1 MRPRIMTLGWAILL
15 TSHRWVT
22 GLSPMLMVLI
32 SITLKVLGTVDVVG
46 LDVTDGVPP
55 TTVVVVRVTV
65 VAG

>member
-1 MRPRIMTLGWAILL
+1 
-15 TSHRWVT
+15 
-22 GLSPMLMVLI
+22 MLMVLI

-46 LDVTDGVPP
+46 LDVTEGVPP